1 LREVSDENMEI
12 IGRGTWID
20 KVAWETIEQRKEF
33 FGEKGEF
40 RAESGLGASGFPHIG
55 SLGDAVRG
63 YGIKL
68 ASEDLGYKAKLIA
81 FSDDMD
87 GLRKI
92 PSGLPDSL
100 KVYLGFPV
108 TSIPDP
114 FKCHESYGEHMSSLL
129 LDALDRSGIEYEYAS
144 AKKLY
149 EAGVFNS
156 QIERILSEWKKAGTI
171 IKEETEQEKYIE
183 VLPFHAVCS
192 NCGRIYTTKT
202 FEFLP
207 REKKLAYV
215 CEGMEIKGKM
225 LEGCGNEDFADYT
238 KGEGKLSWKVE
249 FAARWAA
256 LEIDFEAYGKDI
268 ADSVR
273 VNDRISREILSYEPP
288 YHIMYE
294 MFLDKGGKK
303 ISKSAGNVF
312 TPQVWF
318 RYGASQSLLLLLFK
332 RFEGTR
338 LISVYDIPK
347 YEDEFERLEE
357 FYFIGKKLSNRA
369 KEAKLRGLYEYCYLL
384 NPPKN
389 LKIHVPY
396 KTLVNLIKVAPKDF
410 KENFLAEKLA
420 EYDYIKRKNQIK
432 ELSEK
437 IELCSNWV
445 EDFETIA
452 VKKEKREIEI
462 SLKEMEALKDLI
474 EVLEIES
481 SGEKIQEAIF
491 RIAKKHGI
499 KPKTFFKL
507 LYIVILGESQGPKL
521 GPYIVKIGPLKISK
535 ILLEKINELEKT

>member
-1 LREVSDENMEI
+1 MEI

-20 KVAWETIEQRKEF
+20 KIARETIEQRKEF
-33 FGEKGEF
+33 IGEKGEF

-68 ASEDLGYKAKLIA
+68 ASEDMGYKAKFIA

-92 PSGLPDSL
+92 PAGLPDSL
-100 KVYLGFPV
+100 KDYLGFPV

-114 FKCHESYGEHMSSLL
+114 FNCHDSYGEHMSSLL
-129 LDALDRSGIEYEYAS
+129 LDALDRAGIEYEYAS

-171 IKEETEQEKYIE
+171 IKEETEQEKYVE
-183 VLPFHAVCS
+183 VFPFHAVCS

-202 FEFLP
+202 LEFLP
-207 REKKLAYV
+207 SEKKVTYV

-238 KGEGKLSWKVE
+238 KGGGKLSWKVE

-256 LEIDFEAYGKDI
+256 LKIDFEAYGKDI

-273 VNDRISREILSYEPP
+273 VNDRISREILGNEPP

-312 TPQVWF
+312 TPQVWL
-318 RYGASQSLLLLLFK
+318 RYGFSQSLLLLLFK

-338 LISVYDIPK
+338 TISVDDVPK
-347 YEDEFERLEE
+347 LEDEFERLEE
-357 FYFIGKKLSNRA
+357 FYFSGKRLSNRA
-369 KEAKLRGLYEYCYLL
+369 KEAKLRGLYEYCCLL
-384 NPPKN
+384 KPPKDPR
-389 LKIHVPY
+389 IHVPY

-410 KENFLAEKLA
+410 EEKFLAEKLV
-420 EYDYIKRKNQIK
+420 EYDYIKRTNQIK
-432 ELSEK
+432 ELKKK
-437 IELCSNWV
+437 IERCSNWV
-445 EDFETIA
+445 KDFERKA
-452 VKKEKREIEI
+452 VKEEKREIGI
-462 SLKEMEALKDLI
+462 SLKEMEAVKDLI

-491 RIAKKHGI
+491 KIAKKHGI

-507 LYIVILGESQGPKL
+507 LYTIILGEPQGPKL
-521 GPYIVKIGPLKISK
+521 GPYMLKIGPLKISK
-535 ILLEKINELEKT
+535 ILSEKINELKKT